1 MGSYKV
7 QMKKSKFKEYY
18 ALNLSFISPTLCVI
32 CLLAGA
38 AAGIFTESAAAFTG
52 FTAGAW
58 AVCLPSVMKV
68 CSVTLYQNEAYF
80 YQSFPVTPLQTVL
93 AKVAVCAQLLQIGPL
108 AFFTA
113 KLVTAGQLYGLEKGG
128 LPAVILGFI
137 GFEAFCLLSAGIILQ
152 GMDFGNNFRDR
163 KKGKPAAAATVIAIG
178 VTFGLLLLVLAKITL
193 KHLDNMTV
201 VSVSAAG
208 LVLCSIL
215 CILMN
220 SARMKK
226 YYSL

>member
-1 MGSYKV
+1 M
-7 QMKKSKFKEYY
+7 
-18 ALNLSFISPTLCVI
+18 
-32 CLLAGA
+32 
-38 AAGIFTESAAAFTG
+38 
-52 FTAGAW
+52 
-58 AVCLPSVMKV
+58 CLPSVMKV

-178 VTFGLLLLVLAKITL
+178 VTFGLLLLVLTKITL

>member
-1 MGSYKV
+1 MR
-7 QMKKSKFKEYY
+7 KSKFKKYY
-18 ALNLSFISPTLCVI
+18 VLNLRLISPVLCII
-32 CLLAGA
+32 CLLAGV
-38 AAGIFTESAAAFTG
+38 AAGILTESGAALVG
-52 FTAGAW
+52 FTAGVW

-68 CSVTLYQNEAYF
+68 CSVTLYQNEAFF

-93 AKVAVCAQLLQIGPL
+93 AKTVVCAQLLQIGPL

-113 KLVTAGQLYGLEKGG
+113 KLVTAGQLYGMEKGG
-128 LPAVILGFI
+128 VAAVILGFI

-152 GMDFGNNFRDR
+152 GLDFGNNFRDR

-178 VTFGLLLLVLAKITL
+178 VTFGLLLLVLSKITL

-215 CILMN
+215 CIWMHSVRL
-220 SARMKK
+220 KK

>member
-1 MGSYKV
+1 
-7 QMKKSKFKEYY
+7 MKKSKFKEYY

-38 AAGIFTESAAAFTG
+38 AAGILTESAAAFTG

-152 GMDFGNNFRDR
+152 GLDFGNNFRDR

-178 VTFGLLLLVLAKITL
+178 VTFGLLLLVLTKITL

>member
-1 MGSYKV
+1 
-7 QMKKSKFKEYY
+7 MKKSKFKEYY

-38 AAGIFTESAAAFTG
+38 AAGILTESAAAFTG

-58 AVCLPSVMKV
+58 VVCLPSVMKV

>member
-1 MGSYKV
+1 MR
-7 QMKKSKFKEYY
+7 KSKFKKYY
-18 ALNLSFISPTLCVI
+18 VLNLRLISPVLCII
-32 CLLAGA
+32 CLLAGV
-38 AAGIFTESAAAFTG
+38 AAGILTESGAALVG
-52 FTAGAW
+52 FTAGVW
-58 AVCLPSVMKV
+58 AVCLPSGMKV
-68 CSVTLYQNEAYF
+68 CSVTLYQNEAFF

-93 AKVAVCAQLLQIGPL
+93 AKTAVCAQLLQTGPL

-113 KLVTAGQLYGLEKGG
+113 KLVTAGQLYGMEKGG
-128 LPAVILGFI
+128 VAAVILGFI

-152 GMDFGNNFRDR
+152 GLDFGNNFRDR
-163 KKGKPAAAATVIAIG
+163 KKEKPAAAATVIAIG
-178 VTFGLLLLVLAKITL
+178 VTFGLLLLVLSKITL

-215 CILMN
+215 CIWMN
-220 SARMKK
+220 SVRLKK